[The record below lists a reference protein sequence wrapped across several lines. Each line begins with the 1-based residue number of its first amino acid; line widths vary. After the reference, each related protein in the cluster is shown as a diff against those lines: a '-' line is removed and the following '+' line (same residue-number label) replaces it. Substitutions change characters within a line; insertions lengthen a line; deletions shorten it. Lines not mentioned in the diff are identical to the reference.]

1 MRRDHQLLQWL
12 SVDQALESLRSM
24 TKQPISE
31 ADLISQCEEGNCGAF
46 VKVSAT
52 EGKSLDAL
60 VDELGEW
67 NFQVF
72 GAGYQQVSSPAAL
85 LHNRKSGPI
94 AAQLVGAVRTSL
106 HLECPETE
114 DVFWEAS
121 VAPQEQ
127 SLYFK
132 RLEIDRLAGLIN
144 GADELE
150 PRVQTSVARLLSIM
164 ADMAELDISKPK
176 KAADV
181 LCKYAAS
188 KGLKPLSPTTIKK
201 YVEWALDSRSPD

>member
-1 MRRDHQLLQWL
+1 M
-12 SVDQALESLRSM
+12 
-24 TKQPISE
+24 
-31 ADLISQCEEGNCGAF
+31 
-46 VKVSAT
+46 
-52 EGKSLDAL
+52 
-60 VDELGEW
+60 
-67 NFQVF
+67 
-72 GAGYQQVSSPAAL
+72 
-85 LHNRKSGPI
+85 

-121 VAPQEQ
+121 VAPLEQ

-150 PRVQTSVARLLSIM
+150 PRVQTSVGRLLSIL
-164 ADMAELDISKPK
+164 ADMAGVDISTSK

-181 LCKYAAS
+181 LITHAAS
-188 KGLKPLSPTTIKK
+188 KGLKPLSHGTIKK
-201 YVEWALDSRSPD
+201 YLGWALDSRSPD